1 MNKAD
6 LEKRVA
12 QLEFANDQLIAELRY
27 LDHLMRQV
35 GFTDG
40 LQSLKATA
48 MELYE
53 AESED
58 DYRDAA

>member
-27 LDHLMRQV
+27 LDQLMRQV

-53 AESED
+53 AENED
-58 DYRDAA
+58 DFREAA